1 MTVAGSA
8 FQFESPGIGKLLR
21 QGRLEVP
28 PNQRSYAWREPHVR
42 NLLQDLNEAV
52 TAASIDEYFLGT
64 IVLIQRSGEPPSI
77 VDGQQRLATTTILLS
92 RIRDHLLSISRK
104 AVADFIEE
112 TFLSNIDLKTEQ
124 RVPRLKLNL
133 EDNEFFTNQ
142 ILPIQTTT
150 ARKTKLTKS
159 EAFLGRPSNRRL
171 SRTSDMARTFI
182 SDITKNLSPDAQAE
196 LLIRWVEFVETNVN
210 VLVVTVP
217 DDVSAFRMFE
227 TLNDRGLKASQADI
241 LKNYFLSR
249 ISQSRLTEAQMMW
262 NTISNTVYALE
273 LDKESDDDSDND
285 RASDR
290 LVTYIRHLWITTHG
304 PTKERELAAQIRL
317 DVNNEVR
324 TFQYLSDG
332 SEGVQDYAALWSPN
346 HPKWAR
352 YKPTAKQ
359 HIETM
364 AEYLKV
370 RQIRPLMFAVA
381 RHFDI
386 VEADKAFKLFVS
398 WSVRFLIFG
407 GRGGMLDMQYSL
419 RAREVGI
426 GQISTARELREA
438 MKAYVPTDREFETA
452 FASARVS
459 RGYLARY
466 YLRALENTAKQLS
479 QPEYVA
485 NDSVADISLEHIM
498 PLKAG
503 EEWDVDDDLAEAT
516 QKFLGNMVL
525 LKVSQNRDLGNM
537 SFDEKKSVYNRSG
550 YDLTR
555 EVAQYERWTPDE
567 IKERQARLAE
577 LAVKTWSLDL
587 SG

>member
-1 MTVAGSA
+1 MAGSA

-52 TAASIDEYFLGT
+52 TGGNIDEYFLGT

-104 AVADFIEE
+104 AVADFVEE

-133 EDNEFFTNQ
+133 EDNEFFAAQ
-142 ILPIQTTT
+142 ILPVRATTP
-150 ARKTKLTKS
+150 AKS
-159 EAFLGRPSNRRL
+159 KSKKRSDVFLGRPSNRRL
-171 SRTSDMARTFI
+171 SRTSDMADTFI
-182 SDITKNLSPDAQAE
+182 TDITKNLPLDAQAD
-196 LLIRWVEFVETNVN
+196 LLIRWVEFIETNVN
-210 VLVVTVP
+210 VLVLTVP

-249 ISQSRLTEAQMMW
+249 VSQSRLTEAQMMW
-262 NTISNTVYALE
+262 NTVSNTVYALE
-273 LDKESDDDSDND
+273 LDKESDDDSDSD

-332 SEGVQDYAALWSPN
+332 SEGVQDYAALWSAN
-346 HPKWAR
+346 HPKWAQ
-352 YKPTAKQ
+352 YKPTTKQ

-364 AEYLKV
+364 AEFLKV

-381 RHFDI
+381 RHFEPT
-386 VEADKAFKLFVS
+386 EADKAFKLFVS

-407 GRGGMLDMQYSL
+407 GRGGMLDMQYSI
-419 RAREVGI
+419 RAREVGT
-426 GQISTARELREA
+426 GQITTARELREA
-438 MKAYVPTDREFETA
+438 MRAHVPTDREFETA
-452 FASARVS
+452 FATARVS

-485 NDSVADISLEHIM
+485 NDSVADITLEHIM
-498 PLKAG
+498 PLQAG
-503 EEWDVDDDLAEAT
+503 EDWDVDDDLAEAT

-525 LKVSQNRDLGNM
+525 LKASQNRDLGNM
-537 SFDEKKSVYNRSG
+537 SFDEKRVVYKRSG

-555 EVAQYERWTPDE
+555 EVAQYEKWTSDE
-567 IKERQARLAE
+567 IRERQARLAQ